1 MSWPAPIVLEGKF
14 VKLEP
19 LSIRHASDLAEAS
32 ADGDLASLWYTT
44 VPKPEAIDAEI
55 ERRLDLQDKGSML
68 AFAAVKAGK
77 AVGMT
82 TYMNIDA
89 KVKRVEIGSTWYAKS
104 VQRTPLNTECKLML
118 LTHAFETLECV
129 AVEFRTHVMNFQSR
143 EAITKLG
150 AKQDGILRNHI
161 RTTNGELRDT
171 VVFSI
176 IASEWSTVKAHLQ
189 YRLARLTIDRG
200 ISQ

>member
-1 MSWPAPIVLEGKF
+1 MSWPTPVVLTGKF

-19 LSIRHASDLAEAS
+19 LSIRHASNLAEAS
-32 ADGDLASLWYTT
+32 ADGDLASLWYTF
-44 VPKPEAIDAEI
+44 VPKPEVIDAEI

-68 AFAAVKAGK
+68 AFAAMKNGK

-118 LTHAFETLECV
+118 LTHAFEVLQCV
-129 AVEFRTHVMNFQSR
+129 AVEFRTHYMNFQSR
-143 EAITKLG
+143 EAIAKLG
-150 AKQDGILRNHI
+150 AKQDGILRNHT
-161 RTTNGELRDT
+161 RTANGELRDT

-176 IASEWSTVKAHLQ
+176 ISSEWPTVKAHLQ
-189 YRLARLTIDRG
+189 YRLERLGAIQG
-200 ISQ
+200 NS

>member
-19 LSIRHASDLAEAS
+19 LSIRHASDLAVAA
-32 ADGDLASLWYTT
+32 ADGDLASLWYTF

-55 ERRLDLQDKGSML
+55 DRRLDLQDKGSML
-68 AFAAVKAGK
+68 AFAALKNGK

-89 KVKRVEIGSTWYAKS
+89 KVKRVEIGSTWYSKS

-118 LTHAFETLECV
+118 LTHAFEVLQCV
-129 AVEFRTHVMNFQSR
+129 AVEFRTHFMNFQSR
-143 EAITKLG
+143 EAIAKLG

-161 RTTNGELRDT
+161 KTANGELRDT

-176 IASEWSTVKAHLQ
+176 ISSEWPTVKAHLQ
-189 YRLARLTIDRG
+189 FRLERLSATQG
-200 ISQ
+200 VS